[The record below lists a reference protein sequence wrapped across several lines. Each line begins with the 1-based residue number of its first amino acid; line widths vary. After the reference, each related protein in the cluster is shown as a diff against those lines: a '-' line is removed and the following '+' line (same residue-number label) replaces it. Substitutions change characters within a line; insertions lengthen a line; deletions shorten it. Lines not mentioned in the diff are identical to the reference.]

1 MPPVTAEVWPSPA
14 WASSAVEMPAHRVR
28 GSWVELASHMVPI
41 VLATSGNSWAALCH
55 EVKALASTEG
65 GERVLKWVG
74 LLFVLYHSRSAIPV
88 LATAGGRLFECMVNI
103 AVPWFEWLFQALPEP
118 QMQPQVAQPQM
129 QAQKLE
135 QLDGA
140 PAPEVVQ
147 EQLEGAQ
154 APEAPA
160 VVQEQ
165 PEGAPAPEV
174 VQEQPEG
181 APAPEVVEQPD
192 GAPAPAV
199 VQEQPASAPAPEVV
213 EQPDAVAEEYVV
225 PDQDVAGEGA
235 MDVDPGAVAAAA
247 AAPVAAM
254 DVDPGA
260 AAATSRKRKEAQER
274 RTTRSATKRLAE
286 QSAPAAAAGR

>member
-1 MPPVTAEVWPSPA
+1 MYQPMPMPMPASPAAPSDPLYMPMPRPMPPVTAEVWPSPA

-165 PEGAPAPEV
+165 P
-174 VQEQPEG
+174 
-181 APAPEVVEQPD
+181 
-192 GAPAPAV
+192 
-199 VQEQPASAPAPEVV
+199 ASAPAPEVV